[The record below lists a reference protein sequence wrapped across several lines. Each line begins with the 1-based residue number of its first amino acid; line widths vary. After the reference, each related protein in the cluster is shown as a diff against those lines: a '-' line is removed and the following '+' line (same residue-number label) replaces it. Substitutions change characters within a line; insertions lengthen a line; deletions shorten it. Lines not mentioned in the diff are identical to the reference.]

1 RGAPKFGI
9 AVCKSFEKE
18 SEQLSA
24 TCFAE
29 HWSLLNRDYSLS
41 LFNRFS
47 ITSICLDR
55 NDLYARR
62 SLTCCVFVS
71 ASIDLIVRLNVSDVF
86 SRVSSIVAETFG
98 PLSCTNLLVE
108 STHVLLA
115 EARSLRACSMSRRIL
130 SSAILTSRRT

>member
-1 RGAPKFGI
+1 MKIERTALGDML
-9 AVCKSFEKE
+9 CW
-18 SEQLSA
+18 
-24 TCFAE
+24 

-71 ASIDLIVRLNVSDVF
+71 ASIDFIVRLNVSDVF

-108 STHVLLA
+108 STA
-115 EARSLRACSMSRRIL
+115 EARSLRA
-130 SSAILTSRRT
+130 